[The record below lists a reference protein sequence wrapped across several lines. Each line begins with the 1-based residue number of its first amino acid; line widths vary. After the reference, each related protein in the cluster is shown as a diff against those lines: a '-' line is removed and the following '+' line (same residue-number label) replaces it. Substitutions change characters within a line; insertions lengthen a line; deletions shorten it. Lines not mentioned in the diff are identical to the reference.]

1 MPRLPK
7 ANVRWSSQLCRA
19 MSIASPIM
27 HVKKVRIILGSRLLR
42 VKQNYSKAQTNIR
55 CFRYVPGTRA
65 RLLSR
70 WVLLAGV
77 LPTASRGNHMRA
89 LIALPLVVLAVSS
102 ALANQISNGYVL
114 QVHSDGRVVNVPLGH
129 GRQPLVGISMPNTHI
144 LTVGVSICCNYSD
157 AEVFTLIVNHQR
169 FTQTVFI
176 GCSDPECPAA
186 VGFFVPDQ
194 LRDHPYEA
202 LFRVSLKDG
211 TTREYRFRF
220 VNRQLE

>member
-1 MPRLPK
+1 MRIALQARGAFSFFNGEMQSGHDGKEADAEAPKGECEVEFPTLPGDEHCEPDH
-7 ANVRWSSQLCRA
+7 ARQESA
-19 MSIASPIM
+19 Y
-27 HVKKVRIILGSRLLR
+27 HLG
-42 VKQNYSKAQTNIR
+42 
-55 CFRYVPGTRA
+55 
-65 RLLSR
+65 
-70 WVLLAGV
+70 LA
-77 LPTASRGNHMRA
+77 AAGNHMRA
-89 LIALPLVVLAVSS
+89 LIALLSVVLAVSS

-129 GRQPLVGISMPNTHI
+129 GRQPLVGISMQNTQI
-144 LTVGVSICCNYSD
+144 LTVGVSICCNYSG

-186 VGFFVPDQ
+186 VGFFVPDR

-202 LFRVSLKDG
+202 VFRVTLEDG
-211 TTREYRFRF
+211 ASQEYRFRF